1 MSDNTQLLDQVR
13 NYWNNRPCNIRH
25 SRSPIGTKEY
35 FDEVEARRYANEPHN
50 YTFPEFD
57 RWKGKRVLEI
67 GCGIGTDATNFARA
81 GAFYTG
87 VDLSG
92 ESIKIAKQRFDVFGL
107 EGTFIECNAEELD
120 KVFTNGEQFDLI
132 YSFGVIHHAPTPFK
146 VMRNLPALLAEG
158 GECKVMLYAKD
169 SWKNILINAGWD
181 QPEAQDNCP
190 QAETYTKIG
199 AENLFINAGF
209 NRVSVEQDFIFP
221 WNIEH
226 YVKYEYVKQPWFEA
240 MPPEL
245 FKIMERALGWHLM
258 ITATV

>member
-1 MSDNTQLLDQVR
+1 MDKNLDILEQVR
-13 NYWNNRPCNIRH
+13 NYWNNRPCNVRH
-25 SRSPIGTKEY
+25 STSPMGTTEY

-50 YTFPEFD
+50 YTFPEFA

-81 GAFYTG
+81 GAIYTG
-87 VDLSG
+87 VDLSS

-107 EGTFIECNAEELD
+107 TGTFIECNAEELD
-120 KVFTNGEQFDLI
+120 KVFANDEEFDLI
-132 YSFGVIHHAPTPFK
+132 YSFGVIHHAPRPTRVVK
-146 VMRNLPALLAEG
+146 CLPNLLAMH
-158 GECKVMLYAKD
+158 GEVKCMVYAKD

-181 QPEAQDNCP
+181 QPEAQNDCP
-190 QAETYTKIG
+190 QAETYTKDE
-199 AENLFINAGF
+199 ARSLFSHAGF
-209 NRVSVEQDFIFP
+209 NNVEVDQDFIFP

-258 ITATV
+258 ITAKF